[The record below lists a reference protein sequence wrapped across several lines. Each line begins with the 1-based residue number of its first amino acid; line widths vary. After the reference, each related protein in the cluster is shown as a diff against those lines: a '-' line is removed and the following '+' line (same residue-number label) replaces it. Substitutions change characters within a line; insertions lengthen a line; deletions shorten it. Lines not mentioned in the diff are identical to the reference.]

1 MSVRIEGLVGT
12 GDWIVGEVVHEMNHV
27 VDGITDEALNASPVR
42 SGLFKASWRT
52 KHARTIKD
60 TAEVENDAPH
70 AIYVEA
76 RSAVLSNAIES
87 VRGDE

>member
-1 MSVRIEGLVGT
+1 MSVRIEGVDGI
-12 GDWIVGEVVHEMNHV
+12 GDWLGGEVVLDMNRMV
-27 VDGITDEALNASPVR
+27 EGINDDALNASPVR
-42 SGLFKASWRT
+42 TGLFKASWHV
-52 KHARTIKD
+52 KHAQTVKD

-76 RSAVLSNAIES
+76 RSAVLSNAIEA